1 MAEYAN
7 ENSEKFIP
15 DKDVKEA
22 TLLKLPRP
30 ENIDRVKK
38 LGDFLSELLL
48 NKRKELW
55 ISRLMVHL
63 KKFKTR

>member
-22 TLLKLPRP
+22 ILLRLPRP
-30 ENIDRVKK
+30 ENIDPVKK

-55 ISRLMVHL
+55 ISRLMVHM